1 MFLNIHTGP
10 CNEVSVEE
18 STETV
23 HEPFLDDMEHE
34 ASQEAST
41 AKMTDEDPTWTPDE
55 IDIAFQKTD
64 DNDDNDG
71 SEECEK
77 PSIYTPRASP
87 QTLVNNLN
95 ICT

>member
-1 MFLNIHTGP
+1 MFSGLHIISDVFLNIDTGP

-23 HEPFLDDMEHE
+23 HEPFHDDMEYE
-34 ASQEAST
+34 ASQEEST
-41 AKMTDEDPTWTPDE
+41 AKMTDEDPTWTPEE
-55 IDIAFQKTD
+55 IDIAYQKTGD

-77 PSIYTPRASP
+77 PR
-87 QTLVNNLN
+87 
-95 ICT
+95 